1 MAKLPEKL
9 SFFRHPIFIARKFFW
24 KILGAHNT
32 AHTIRKIGPFPPQ
45 KPVDNSVMRLWER
58 LNILESH
65 VNWRLHGLPPRLV
78 NVKLEQAGLF
88 AGSGEVEEA
97 LEIFKQHCPPSP
109 SFPDFLIEKVSKARS
124 IFMFPGDN
132 NQEWKMILPLLHPDA
147 KVTLI
152 DDTSDLF
159 RYKEDTEIVESEKM
173 QILRSSAIDAS
184 ARLIEIEFD
193 FIWFST
199 TLQRLTPVQAMILLK
214 RSQKSL
220 KPGGVCAG
228 IITDPA
234 KKTSWPDPRWLH
246 PFSQQQLESLIQYSG
261 SNTVKFQSLG
271 DFELFYIQ
279 KE

>member
-9 SFFRHPIFIARKFFW
+9 SFFRRPIFIARKVFW

-32 AHTIRKIGPFPPQ
+32 AHTIRKIGAFPPQ
-45 KPVDNSVMRLWER
+45 KPVDNGVMRLWER

-228 IITDPA
+228 IITDPT
-234 KKTSWPDPRWLH
+234 KKTSWPDPRWEH
-246 PFSQQQLESLIQYSG
+246 PFNLKQIESLIQYSELN
-261 SNTVKFQSLG
+261 SVKFQSWG
-271 DFELFYIQ
+271 DFELFHFQ
-279 KE
+279 QE

>member
-9 SFFRHPIFIARKFFW
+9 SFFRRPIFIARKVFW

-45 KPVDNSVMRLWER
+45 KPVDNGVMRLWER

-124 IFMFPGDN
+124 IFIFPGDN
-132 NQEWKMILPLLHPDA
+132 NQEWKMILPLLHPDV

-220 KPGGVCAG
+220 KPEGVCAG
-228 IITDPA
+228 IITDPT
-234 KKTSWPDPRWLH
+234 KKTSWPDPRWEH
-246 PFSQQQLESLIQYSG
+246 PFNLKQIESLIQYSELN
-261 SNTVKFQSLG
+261 SVKFQSWG
-271 DFELFYIQ
+271 DFELFHFQ
-279 KE
+279 QE

>member
-9 SFFRHPIFIARKFFW
+9 SFFRHPIFIARKVFW

-45 KPVDNSVMRLWER
+45 KPVDNGVMRLWER

-228 IITDPA
+228 IITDPT
-234 KKTSWPDPRWLH
+234 KKTS
-246 PFSQQQLESLIQYSG
+246 
-261 SNTVKFQSLG
+261 
-271 DFELFYIQ
+271 
-279 KE
+279 

>member
-9 SFFRHPIFIARKFFW
+9 SFFRHPIFIARKVFW

-32 AHTIRKIGPFPPQ
+32 AHTIRKIGAFPPQ
-45 KPVDNSVMRLWER
+45 KPVDNGVMRLWER

-132 NQEWKMILPLLHPDA
+132 NQEWKMILPLLHPEA

-228 IITDPA
+228 IITDPT
-234 KKTSWPDPRWLH
+234 KKKSWPDPRWEH
-246 PFSQQQLESLIQYSG
+246 PFKIKQIESLIQYSELN
-261 SNTVKFQSLG
+261 SVKFQSWG
-271 DFELFYIQ
+271 DFELFHFQ
-279 KE
+279 QE

>member
-1 MAKLPEKL
+1 MAKLPAKL
-9 SFFRHPIFIARKFFW
+9 SFIRPLIFFLRKVFW
-24 KILGAHNT
+24 KILGASDT
-32 AHTIRKIGPFPPQ
+32 VATMRQIGPFPPPT
-45 KPVDNSVMRLWER
+45 PVDNRMMRLWER

-65 VNWRLHGLPPRLV
+65 VNWRLHGLPPRIM
-78 NVKLEQAGLF
+78 NVKLEQAGLI

-109 SFPDFLIEKVSKARS
+109 TFPDFLIEKVSKARS
-124 IFMFPGDN
+124 IFIFPGDN

-159 RYKEDTEIVESEKM
+159 RYKEDTEIVESEKV

-184 ARLIEIEFD
+184 ARFIEIEFD

-220 KPGGVCAG
+220 KSGGVCAG
-228 IITDPA
+228 IITDPT
-234 KKTSWPDPRWLH
+234 KKTSWPDPRWEH
-246 PFSQQQLESLIQYSG
+246 PFNLKQIESLIQYSELN
-261 SNTVKFQSLG
+261 SVKFQSWG
-271 DFELFYIQ
+271 DFELFHFLH
-279 KE
+279 E

>member
-9 SFFRHPIFIARKFFW
+9 SFFRHPIFIARKVFW

-32 AHTIRKIGPFPPQ
+32 AHTIRKIGAFPPQ
-45 KPVDNSVMRLWER
+45 KPVDNGVMRLWER

-97 LEIFKQHCPPSP
+97 LEIFKQHCLPSP

-228 IITDPA
+228 IITDPT
-234 KKTSWPDPRWLH
+234 KKTSWPDPRWEH
-246 PFSQQQLESLIQYSG
+246 PFNLKQIESLIQYSELN
-261 SNTVKFQSLG
+261 SVKFQSWG
-271 DFELFYIQ
+271 DFELFHFQ
-279 KE
+279 QE

>member
-9 SFFRHPIFIARKFFW
+9 SFFRHPIFIARKVFW

-32 AHTIRKIGPFPPQ
+32 AHTIRKIGAFPPQ
-45 KPVDNSVMRLWER
+45 KPVDNGVMRLWER

-132 NQEWKMILPLLHPDA
+132 NQEWKMILPLLHPDV

-184 ARLIEIEFD
+184 ARLIKQEFD
-193 FIWFST
+193 LIWISS
-199 TLQRLTPVQAMILLK
+199 TLQRLTPIQAMIILK

-220 KPGGVCAG
+220 LPGGVCAG
-228 IITDPA
+228 IITDPT

-246 PFSQQQLESLIQYSG
+246 PFSHKQLETLIQYSELN
-261 SNTVKFQSLG
+261 SVKFQSWG
-271 DFELFYIQ
+271 DFELFHFQ
-279 KE
+279 QE